1 MPFFHICSY
10 LNIQIYLFF
19 NWSIFSEPIEFFHL
33 QKVKMAKR
41 KFQPAEPGEKRQKSK
56 RSYNEEEE
64 EEEKEELI
72 KVSHARY

>member
-1 MPFFHICSY
+1 
-10 LNIQIYLFF
+10 LVNILRA
-19 NWSIFSEPIEFFHL
+19 NRIFSFE
-33 QKVKMAKR
+33 VKMAKR